1 MSAFSAALTG
11 KQILVVEDEYLL
23 AQDIAAALRRRGAA
37 VLGPVATIQAA
48 ADLIARQR
56 IDAAVLDVNLQGDLV
71 YPVADALTERNV
83 PYVFATGYDRAA
95 LPSRY
100 SHIPLLQK
108 PIEAT
113 RIASLLFDRDAVVL

>member
-1 MSAFSAALTG
+1 MRLGNGGAGWEDRAMSAFSAALTG

-56 IDAAVLDVNLQGDLV
+56 IDAAVLDVNLQGDWS
-71 YPVADALTERNV
+71 TR
-83 PYVFATGYDRAA
+83 
-95 LPSRY
+95 LPMR
-100 SHIPLLQK
+100 
-108 PIEAT
+108 
-113 RIASLLFDRDAVVL
+113 

>member
-1 MSAFSAALTG
+1 MSAFRGALTG
-11 KQILVVEDEYLL
+11 RQILVVEDEYLL
-23 AQDIAAALRRRGAA
+23 AQDIAAELRRCGAA

-83 PYVFATGYDRAA
+83 PYVFATGYDRTAV
-95 LPSRY
+95 PSRY